1 MAARSPKRLTRVL
14 LLQSLDRVL
23 RQVSAQSVLM
33 SDTVARHVGL
43 NSTDLECLDLLFL
56 AGPTTAGQLAA
67 HSGLTTGAT
76 TAVIDRLERARF
88 VRRLRDPQDRRRVL
102 VEVLPRSLDHIAP
115 LYGPLSAATERMHEQ
130 FGDRQLATVVDYLS
144 RALDLVAGHVA
155 WLQTQPPVTRRT
167 SPPRHHRQARRR
179 RAPLAEAA
187 RS

>member
-67 HSGLTTGAT
+67 HSGLTTGAM

-88 VRRLRDPQDRRRVL
+88 VRRRRDPKDRRRVL
-102 VEVLPRSLDHIAP
+102 VEVLPR
-115 LYGPLSAATERMHEQ
+115 
-130 FGDRQLATVVDYLS
+130 
-144 RALDLVAGHVA
+144 ALDVI
-155 WLQTQPPVTRRT
+155 QPFFEPI
-167 SPPRHHRQARRR
+167 
-179 RAPLAEAA
+179 AA
-187 RS
+187 AMSRLHERYGEREDRKGVV